1 MTTLC
6 VRGPAGPGPL
16 HWLAVAFL
24 LIAVGPSVVG
34 SRAAAEAIVV
44 PLDQA
49 RVIKVPERAATV
61 VIGNPI
67 IADLS
72 IQPGGI
78 GVITGKGYGATNVI
92 VMDATGAV
100 LMEKFVE
107 VKGPSDPTVVVYRG
121 VNRNTYSCT
130 PVCEPRI
137 TLGDDLD
144 YFEKILAASSSRNTQ
159 ALAAAAQTSAP
170 IFSGGFLP
178 GAVITVPPASSGRL
192 MSEPPRQQ

>member
-1 MTTLC
+1 M
-6 VRGPAGPGPL
+6 
-16 HWLAVAFL
+16 
-24 LIAVGPSVVG
+24 
-34 SRAAAEAIVV
+34 
-44 PLDQA
+44 
-49 RVIKVPERAATV
+49 
-61 VIGNPI
+61 IGNPI

-100 LMEKFVE
+100 LMEKSIE

-137 TLGDDLD
+137 TLGDDLVLRKD
-144 YFEKILAASSSRNTQ
+144 SRRIQQPQHPGIGRRRSNLRAYLLRRLPARGRNNRTPRLLGALDVRTAASAISARLVK
-159 ALAAAAQTSAP
+159 LA
-170 IFSGGFLP
+170 
-178 GAVITVPPASSGRL
+178 GR
-192 MSEPPRQQ
+192 